1 MGLAEHMEVIV
12 TMPSGTVSKETPS
25 QRQALSPE
33 KKKKNLM
40 LCQILAWTYN
50 HNKTII
56 AAIGPIV
63 ILSVLC

>member
-33 KKKKNLM
+33 KKKKKKLN
-40 LCQILAWTYN
+40 A
-50 HNKTII
+50 
-56 AAIGPIV
+56 
-63 ILSVLC
+63 LSDSCLDV